1 MRRLIGVL
9 LAAAVVLMI
18 AYALVS
24 SGPQVPDSSVL
35 VLEVAGELGEAP
47 PLDALQQ
54 FLAAGP
60 ALPTLVLQL
69 DKAAADPRIEGVLLH
84 LRPVQAGFAQIQELR
99 DALARLRLAGKPV
112 IALLE
117 LSSLNA
123 TREVYLASAA
133 DQVYVVPGFLGS
145 FAGLSGNFMFFG
157 GLLDKAG
164 VTVEYE
170 RIGAFK
176 SAPETFAE
184 RGMSQPARDNAN
196 ELLDGLFEQIVE
208 GVADGRGLSRD
219 QVRRLIDDAPSTGAE
234 YVDAGLANGIA
245 DRSEVLELAGL
256 GGSEELD
263 LETYLQVDPQS
274 LSLRDGPVLGLVFAQ
289 GTIVPGEGGRGSRG
303 FAADRVARAL
313 ESAAEDPDVHAIV
326 LRIDSGGGSALASD
340 QLWRVIRRIAEDRP
354 VVISMGNAA
363 ASGGYY
369 LASAASAIVAQPGT
383 ITGSIGVF
391 FLRPS
396 FAKLYEKLD
405 VHTEVFARGELSG
418 MAGSAAR
425 FTARERERARS
436 VVESLYQD
444 FVQRVSTGRELSSQE
459 VDRLGR
465 GRIWLGS
472 AAYERGLVDEM
483 GSLHTAVERAK
494 LEAGLE
500 ANVDPVRR
508 IFPGPRGL
516 GEQVRDLMRGEL
528 RGWLLR
534 ELLPLELRTP
544 LLEASARL
552 GGDFAYLP
560 SFWLELR

>member
-9 LAAAVVLMI
+9 LAATVVLMI

-24 SGPQVPDSSVL
+24 SGPHVPDSSVL
-35 VLEVAGELGEAP
+35 VLEVSGELGEAP

-54 FLAAGP
+54 FLAGGP

-69 DKAAADPRIEGVLLH
+69 DKAAADPRVEGVLLH
-84 LRPVQAGFAQIQELR
+84 LRPVQAGFAQLQELR
-99 DALARLRLAGKPV
+99 DGLTRLRLAGKPV

-133 DQVYVVPGFLGS
+133 DQIYVVPGFLGS
-145 FAGLSGNFMFFG
+145 FAGLSGNFMFLG
-157 GLLDKAG
+157 GLFEKAG
-164 VTVEYE
+164 VTIEYE

-184 RGMSQPARDNAN
+184 RGMSQPARQNAN
-196 ELLDGLFEQIVE
+196 ELLDGLFAQIVA
-208 GVADGRGLSRD
+208 GVAEGRGLSPD
-219 QVRRLIDDAPSTGAE
+219 QVRRLIDDAPSTGEE
-234 YVDAGLANGIA
+234 YVAAGLANGVA

-256 GGSEELD
+256 GDTEELD
-263 LETYLQVDPQS
+263 LATYLQVDPRS
-274 LSLRDGPVLGLVFAQ
+274 LSLRDGPAIGLVFAQ
-289 GTIVPGEGGRGSRG
+289 GIIVPGEGSRGSRD

-313 ESAAEDPDVHAIV
+313 ESAAEDPDVRAIV
-326 LRIDSGGGSALASD
+326 LRVDSGGGSPLASD
-340 QLWRVIRRIAEDRP
+340 QLWRVIRRITEERP

-391 FLRPS
+391 FMRPS

-405 VHTEVFARGELSG
+405 VHTEVMARGELSG
-418 MAGSAAR
+418 MSGSSER
-425 FTARERERARS
+425 FSAPERKRAQR

-444 FVQRVSTGRELSSQE
+444 FLQRVSTGRELSNDE

-465 GRIWLGS
+465 GRVWLGS
-472 AAYERGLVDEM
+472 AAYEHGLVDEM
-483 GSLHTAVERAK
+483 GSLHTAIERAK
-494 LEAGLE
+494 LEAGLD
-500 ANVDPVRR
+500 ASVDSVRK

-516 GEQVRDLMRGEL
+516 SEQIRDLMSGEL

-534 ELLPLELRTP
+534 ELLPLELRAP
-544 LLEASARL
+544 LLEASTRI